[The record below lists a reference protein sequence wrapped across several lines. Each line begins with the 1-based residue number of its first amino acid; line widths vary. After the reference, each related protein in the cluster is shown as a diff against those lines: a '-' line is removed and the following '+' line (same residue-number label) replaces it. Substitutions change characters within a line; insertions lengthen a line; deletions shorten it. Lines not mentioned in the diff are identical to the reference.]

1 MPREI
6 TTEVLTNMATL
17 DVCLFM
23 LVFICRI
30 CTALVKTNVLE
41 LEQTIEGESAV
52 SYSVLIFVT
61 YRLDRV

>member
-1 MPREI
+1 
-6 TTEVLTNMATL
+6 MATL

-61 YRLDRV
+61 YRLDRL